1 MFGTFQEEKQDED
14 IVYGLV
20 DQPQFFNVIRHQL
33 FYFPLLANKTSS
45 AAGATMADHVRKWLY
60 GPGWFPNLNLPRY

>member
-33 FYFPLLANKTSS
+33 FYFPLLENKTSS
-45 AAGATMADHVRKWLY
+45 AAGATRADHVRKWLY